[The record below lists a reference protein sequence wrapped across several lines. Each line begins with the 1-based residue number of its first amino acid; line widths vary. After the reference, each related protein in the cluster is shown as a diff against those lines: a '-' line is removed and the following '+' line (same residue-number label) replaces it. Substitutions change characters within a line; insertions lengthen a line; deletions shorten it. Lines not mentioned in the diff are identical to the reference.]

1 MIYDPDEALQ
11 HELADFPRCRLE
23 ICRSAEYVSASPS
36 QHQPGPA
43 STSQAQPGA
52 AANRERAPSSSAASL
67 HHGAEQSLI
76 MTATFY

>member
-1 MIYDPDEALQ
+1 MIHDPDEALQ

-23 ICRSAEYVSASPS
+23 ICRPAEYVSAPARPS
-36 QHQPGPA
+36 QGLQPIESEPIIF
-43 STSQAQPGA
+43 
-52 AANRERAPSSSAASL
+52 PSATSL

>member
-43 STSQAQPGA
+43 RGCSQ
-52 AANRERAPSSSAASL
+52 
-67 HHGAEQSLI
+67 
-76 MTATFY
+76 

>member
-36 QHQPGPA
+36 E
-43 STSQAQPGA
+43 AQPGA

>member
-36 QHQPGPA
+36 QAQPAPA
-43 STSQAQPGA
+43 STSQGLQPIGS
-52 AANRERAPSSSAASL
+52 EPHHLQPHPFIMGQSSL
-67 HHGAEQSLI
+67 
-76 MTATFY
+76 

>member
-1 MIYDPDEALQ
+1 MSLQ
-11 HELADFPRCRLE
+11 ISRAADW
-23 ICRSAEYVSASPS
+23 RSADLQSTC
-36 QHQPGPA
+36 QPAPA

-52 AANRERAPSSSAASL
+52 AANRERAPSSSVASL